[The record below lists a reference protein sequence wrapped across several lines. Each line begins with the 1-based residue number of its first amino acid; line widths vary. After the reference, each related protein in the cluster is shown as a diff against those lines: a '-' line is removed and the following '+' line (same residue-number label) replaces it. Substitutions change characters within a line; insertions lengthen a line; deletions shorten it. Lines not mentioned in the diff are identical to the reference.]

1 MHGSQIKWVRLA
13 LDMTLMSN
21 SISLTC
27 VPSGYYLCSASTAA
41 TAIAGAVYGTVSSVA
56 VTLLSCCIIGKPRTI
71 RVREHGLQESVSGY
85 IRIGCFGN
93 RAQINTTA
101 QRYYRDSFFSGSQ
114 TENSSGDYIL
124 ALMALACTGALFLGV
139 ALASSPAVRA
149 REVLLFLI
157 RTVWGLDFIFSKRID
172 QQNRHCWEL
181 GKSTVNSVRRR
192 WIECLIERWQ
202 RDRQAAPAKQDRSN
216 SS

>member
-1 MHGSQIKWVRLA
+1 LHGSQIKWVRLA

-85 IRIGCFGN
+85 IRCGN

-114 TENSSGDYIL
+114 TEHSSGDVY
-124 ALMALACTGALFLGV
+124 TSSHGV
-139 ALASSPAVRA
+139 GLYWSPISGSSFGFFSSSESSRSAV
-149 REVLLFLI
+149 V
-157 RTVWGLDFIFSKRID
+157 
-172 QQNRHCWEL
+172 
-181 GKSTVNSVRRR
+181 
-192 WIECLIERWQ
+192 
-202 RDRQAAPAKQDRSN
+202 SN
-216 SS
+216 SYSMGTGLHIL